1 MKTKLKLEINSSESD
16 FLNVDSS
23 MFFYLESDSN
33 NVEEDEFN
41 ISNLDIKKFTV
52 TYTERDIFT
61 LDLFSYIK
69 RPKEDCTF
77 IQLFCYL
84 STSNPRTLPIPRR
97 FKLKVNSDE
106 DISFSAGGEF
116 GFGDPSWL
124 TLGKMSQFM
133 LSNVAESECDYLV
146 SNFEISSGETV
157 NFIVIVGLK
166 N

>member
-1 MKTKLKLEINSSESD
+1 MRTKIKIEINSSESD
-16 FLNVDSS
+16 FLNVDSPI
-23 MFFYLESDSN
+23 FFYLESNSS
-33 NVEEDEFN
+33 NVEDNEFN
-41 ISNLDIKKFTV
+41 ISNLDIKKFSV
-52 TYTERDIFT
+52 AYTERDTFT

-84 STSNPRTLPIPRR
+84 ATSNPRTLPAPRR
-97 FKLKVNSDE
+97 FKLRVNSDE
-106 DISFSAGGEF
+106 DISFSTGGEV
-116 GFGDPSWL
+116 GFGDPSWI

-133 LSNVAESECDYLV
+133 LGNISESSGDYSI